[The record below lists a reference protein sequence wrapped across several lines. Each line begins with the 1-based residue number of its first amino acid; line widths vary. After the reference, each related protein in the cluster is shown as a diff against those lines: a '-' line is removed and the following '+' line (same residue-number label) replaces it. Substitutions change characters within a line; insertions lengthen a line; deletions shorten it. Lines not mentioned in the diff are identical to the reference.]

1 VILSAV
7 IPTIDGREGLLEQTI
22 ASLAETANVE
32 VELLVV
38 RNAPTIGEAWNEG
51 VSQATGSHLWL
62 GADDVTFVPG
72 WVDAAVDGRSGG
84 GYPCP
89 RILRPDGS
97 IEACGTMGQGGLI
110 ETEVEDGF
118 PCVSSPFPFMWRRD
132 WETIGPALPIHYYCD
147 DYLGFRARVA
157 GLWVHVA
164 RDYTLIHH
172 EGTAG
177 RGRMVSRAMQ
187 DRQTFLKTIAEEHAC
202 LPVAS

>member
-51 VSQATGSHLWL
+51 VSQATGSHFWL
-62 GADDVTFVPG
+62 GADDVTFAPG
-72 WVDAAVDGRSGG
+72 WADAASEKD
-84 GYPCP
+84 YPCP

-97 IEACGTMGQGGLI
+97 VEACGTIGQGGLI
-110 ETEVEDGF
+110 DTEVEDGF
-118 PCVSSPFPFMWRRD
+118 VCGSSQFPFMPRFVWD
-132 WETIGPALPIHYYCD
+132 VIGPALPIHYYSD
-147 DYLGFRARVA
+147 DYLGFKARAA
-157 GLWVHVA
+157 GFNVQLA
-164 RDYTLIHH
+164 RGYTLIHH

-177 RGRMVSRAMQ
+177 RGRMVSRAMH

-202 LPVAS
+202 LPVVS